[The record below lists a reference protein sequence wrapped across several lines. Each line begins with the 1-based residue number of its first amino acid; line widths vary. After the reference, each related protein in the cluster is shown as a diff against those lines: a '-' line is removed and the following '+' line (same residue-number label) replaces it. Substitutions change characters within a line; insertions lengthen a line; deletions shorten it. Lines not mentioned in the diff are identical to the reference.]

1 MKKFLALALALV
13 MVFAFTA
20 CKAETPNTP
29 DDDKTPVTD
38 NKDNENKDNETP
50 ATEAEYKLG
59 MGISVS
65 MASSAENN
73 AQVDATV
80 ATVVLDAEGKIV
92 SCRIDVAQNKM
103 DVTDG
108 AVDTAKEFK
117 TKMELGDAYGMAGKI
132 DNNGDGV
139 MKEWYEQTKAFEA
152 YVVGKTGAEVE
163 AMQTQELNG
172 HNVTVDEALLS
183 AGCSMDIVEFK
194 KAVVAACKDEQGM
207 SFKTADAFT
216 LGVAANTTAAESVA
230 ATAEE
235 NGTVKM
241 YSDFAATVIGAI
253 QPNITIDAAGAI
265 VETKFT
271 DTKRNLKEGYNMATY
286 GANMDNNGDGKVLE
300 WYVQSEAF
308 SKYVVGKT
316 GAEVG
321 AMETK
326 TLENGYKISADDALL
341 TAGCTIQISGITAVV
356 AEAAA
361 NAR

>member
-29 DDDKTPVTD
+29 EDDKTPATD
-38 NKDNENKDNETP
+38 NKDNENKDSETP

-103 DVTDG
+103 TVTDG

-139 MKEWYEQTKAFEA
+139 MKEWYDQTKAFEA

-172 HNVTVDEALLS
+172 HNVTVDEALFS

-194 KAVVAACKDEQGM
+194 NAVVAACKDEQGM

-216 LGVAANTTAAESVA
+216 LGVEVLSLGIETLDK
-230 ATAEE
+230 
-235 NGTVKM
+235 GRGFLHGL
-241 YSDFAATVIGAI
+241 DLIGQLSNLCSNYRKAL
-253 QPNITIDAAGAI
+253 TCSSGSCCL
-265 VETKFT
+265 
-271 DTKRNLKEGYNMATY
+271 DT
-286 GANMDNNGDGKVLE
+286 
-300 WYVQSEAF
+300 
-308 SKYVVGKT
+308 
-316 GAEVG
+316 
-321 AMETK
+321 
-326 TLENGYKISADDALL
+326 
-341 TAGCTIQISGITAVV
+341 GI
-356 AEAAA
+356 
-361 NAR
+361 